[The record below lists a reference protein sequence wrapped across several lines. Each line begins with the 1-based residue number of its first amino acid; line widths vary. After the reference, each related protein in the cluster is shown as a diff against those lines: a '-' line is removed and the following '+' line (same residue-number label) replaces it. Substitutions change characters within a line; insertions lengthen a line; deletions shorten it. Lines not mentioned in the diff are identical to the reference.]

1 MSYNFNKKIQ
11 VGQFEIQVDELAR
24 YGSFE
29 HDQYGEELG
38 GGLWFGFAHDEN
50 GDLTSDARLHL
61 EDYDGV
67 YELPQHV
74 WEGLE
79 KLGYVVEDGFK

>member
-1 MSYNFNKKIQ
+1 MSYEFNKTIQ
-11 VGQFEIQVDELAR
+11 VGQYEIKVDEQKM
-24 YGSFE
+24 YGYFE
-29 HDQYGEELG
+29 HDQYGDTLG
-38 GGLWFGFAHDEN
+38 GGLWFTQQYDDDGN
-50 GDLTSDARLHL
+50 RTSDDRLYL
-61 EDYDGV
+61 DDYDGV